1 MPPIFALPLPLV
13 DNSVDTINETL
24 EAVVNLTAYWLMNLN
39 SSDDSNTTGSANSTM
54 VPQSAVFTFS
64 LKLLDFLNLYYLAV
78 IIVFGILGNALNF
91 LVFTRTH
98 LKLRSSSYYLA
109 ALALADL
116 GFLVTLLVVWL
127 NHFGV
132 DLFNRPGFCQAL
144 VYLSSVSSCMSGKT
158 HLLNLFYSDL
168 INLKKLN

>member
-1 MPPIFALPLPLV
+1 MAPIFPLFIV
-13 DNSVDTINETL
+13 DDHGDDTTNETL
-24 EAVVNLTAYWLMNLN
+24 DAVANLTTYWLMNLN
-39 SSDDSNTTGSANSTM
+39 NSDEGNTTGSANSTTT
-54 VPQSAVFTFS
+54 QSAAFTFS

-78 IIVFGILGNALNF
+78 IILFGMLGNALNF

-144 VYLSSVSSCMSGKT
+144 VYLSSVSSCMSGT
-158 HLLNLFYSDL
+158 CALYL
-168 INLKKLN
+168 IAVVVRSSFTFQIM

>member
-1 MPPIFALPLPLV
+1 MAPVLLSDEDEYEDIL
-13 DNSVDTINETL
+13 NETFASMTNYTTQL
-24 EAVVNLTAYWLMNLN
+24 IFNASDFDDVNATVN
-39 SSDDSNTTGSANSTM
+39 GTM
-54 VPQSAVFTFS
+54 ATQSAS
-64 LKLLDFLNLYYLAV
+64 YALALKFLDFFNFYYLAV
-78 IIVFGILGNALNF
+78 IILFGMLGNVLSF

-144 VYLSSVSSCMSGKT
+144 VYLSSVSSCMSGT
-158 HLLNLFYSDL
+158 CALYL
-168 INLKKLN
+168 IAVVVRSSFTFQIM

>member
-1 MPPIFALPLPLV
+1 MSDMAPVIF
-13 DNSVDTINETL
+13 SEENEYDDLTNKTL
-24 EAVVNLTAYWLMNLN
+24 ATVTNYTVQLF
-39 SSDDSNTTGSANSTM
+39 SNTSDFDNVNAITNATLMTQST
-54 VPQSAVFTFS
+54 SYALA
-64 LKLLDFLNLYYLAV
+64 LKFLDFLNLYYLAA
-78 IIVFGILGNALNF
+78 IIMFGILGNALSF

-127 NHFGV
+127 NHFDI

-168 INLKKLN
+168 INLQKLN